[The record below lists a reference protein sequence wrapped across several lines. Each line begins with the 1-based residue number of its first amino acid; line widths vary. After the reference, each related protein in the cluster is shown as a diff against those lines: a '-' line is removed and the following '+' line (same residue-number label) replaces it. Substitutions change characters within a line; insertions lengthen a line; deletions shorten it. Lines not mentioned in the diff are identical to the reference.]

1 MENSF
6 KFLTNFN
13 PVAFANISGGIN
25 FPDING
31 IVQFYQLPEGIIV
44 LADIEGLPK
53 TDTNIFAFHIHEGE
67 DCENNFQ
74 NSGGHFNPTNQT
86 HPNHAGDMP
95 PLFSNNGNA
104 WLAFFTQRFNLNEII
119 GKTVIIHD
127 QLDDFTSQPAGNS
140 GTKIAC
146 GKILKIG

>member
-1 MENSF
+1 MENAF
-6 KFLTNFN
+6 KFLTNFK
-13 PVAFANISGGIN
+13 PVAFANISGGKEY
-25 FPDING
+25 PDING
-31 IVQFYQLPEGIIV
+31 IVQFYQLPEGVIV

-67 DCENNFQ
+67 SCENNFE
-74 NSGGHFNPTNQT
+74 NTGGHFNPTNQP

-95 PLFSNNGNA
+95 PLFANNGNA
-104 WLAFFTQRFNLNEII
+104 WLAFFTQRFNIKEII

-127 QLDDFTSQPAGNS
+127 QPDDFVSQPAGNS

>member
-1 MENSF
+1 MENEF
-6 KFLTNFN
+6 KFLTNLN
-13 PVAFANISGGIN
+13 PVAFAKISGGLDY
-25 FPDING
+25 PDING
-31 IVQFYQLPEGIIV
+31 IVQFYQLQEGIVV

-53 TDTNIFAFHIHEGE
+53 TDTNIFAFHVHEGE
-67 DCENNFQ
+67 DCKNNFQ
-74 NSGGHFNPTNQT
+74 NSGGHFNPTNQP

-104 WLAFFTQRFNLNEII
+104 WIAFFTQRFNINEIL
-119 GKTVIIHD
+119 GKTIIIHN
-127 QLDDFTSQPAGNS
+127 QPDDFTSQPSGNS